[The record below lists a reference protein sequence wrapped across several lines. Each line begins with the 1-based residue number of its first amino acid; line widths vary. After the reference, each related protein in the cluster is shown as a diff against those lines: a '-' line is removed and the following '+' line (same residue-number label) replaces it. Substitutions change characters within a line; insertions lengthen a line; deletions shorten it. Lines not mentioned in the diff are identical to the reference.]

1 ERLFIDAND
10 VANSARQNFSRYE
23 AGDIKYKDM
32 NGDNVIDELDQVP
45 IGYPETPEINY
56 GFGLSAGYKNVDFSF
71 FFSGSA
77 RNTFFISPG
86 DMNPF
91 IRSTVD
97 GIDYEGGLAKFIAD
111 DYWTEQS
118 QNPYA
123 LWPRLTDVTL
133 SNNTQRSTWYMYN
146 GDFLRLKSMELGYSM
161 PAKLASKLKLSS
173 FRIYASGTNLLL
185 FSKFKLWDVEL
196 GGNGLNYPLQR
207 VLNVGINL
215 SF

>member
-1 ERLFIDAND
+1 
-10 VANSARQNFSRYE
+10 
-23 AGDIKYKDM
+23 M

-77 RNTFFISPG
+77 RNTFFIKPE

-91 IRSTVD
+91 RRYTD
-97 GIDYEGGLAKFIAD
+97 KDDKMDYEVGLAQFIAD
-111 DYWTEQS
+111 DHWTEQS

-123 LWPRLTDVTL
+123 LWPRLTDIELT
-133 SNNTQRSTWYMYN
+133 NNTQRSTWYMYN
-146 GDFLRLKSMELGYSM
+146 GNYLRLKSMELGYSM
-161 PAKLASKLKLSS
+161 PAKLTSKLKLSS

-185 FSKFKLWDVEL
+185 FSKFKIWDVEL
-196 GGNGLNYPLQR
+196 GDNGLNYPLQR